1 MADIRTITLAASCAQ
16 ALLPQGEAP
25 ERYNPEF
32 LGLSAQNPEDLKGPD
47 GSLISPEVV
56 QVSHRFD
63 KDMRVVL
70 QDSQVETALFNERAN
85 ESRFIHLV
93 PDGIGEN
100 GSMRFGE
107 QSITLSQVRALNLSA
122 VSVVISITMEP
133 PLASRW
139 VQAFRAS
146 GARSVVVRSWEVGTA
161 TRSKFFFS
169 AYEGLIQHGDP
180 NRSFQQTR
188 KSLMDDQA
196 LLGDEGPRWWGAY
209 LSFGRP

>member
-1 MADIRTITLAASCAQ
+1 
-16 ALLPQGEAP
+16 
-25 ERYNPEF
+25 
-32 LGLSAQNPEDLKGPD
+32 
-47 GSLISPEVV
+47 
-56 QVSHRFD
+56 
-63 KDMRVVL
+63 
-70 QDSQVETALFNERAN
+70 VESTLFNERAG

-93 PDGIGEN
+93 PDGIGDN

-107 QSITLSQVRALNLSA
+107 QSITLSQVRALDLSA
-122 VSVVISITMEP
+122 VSVVVSITMEP
-133 PLASRW
+133 ALASRW